1 MLDRLAEIKGRA
13 STAQTEVAI
22 DIERSGNNGV
32 TRPKFMEQFF
42 LEVEEM
48 QNDLANI
55 ALGTQQISELNQRA
69 VLATSNTEEMAVS
82 NELTLVIES
91 TNKLATHAKGILEII
106 KKETAEKKKDK
117 NTAVSELRIR
127 DNMCATLTKKFMDC
141 MKDYQKAQ
149 QKYKKDMKNK
159 VKRQVQ
165 IVKPDASEDE
175 IDAVM
180 RSPDPGSIYK
190 TAILQG
196 PADAVRDVYLH
207 VQDKYQDV
215 LRLEQSVA
223 ELHQMFLDL
232 ALLVE
237 QQGEM
242 LDQIEFQVRTAANY
256 VEQGNQEVV
265 KALKSQKSA
274 RKKKCCLLFVGI
286 TIILIIVLV
295 AVFRS

>member
-1 MLDRLAEIKGRA
+1 
-13 STAQTEVAI
+13 
-22 DIERSGNNGV
+22 
-32 TRPKFMEQFF
+32 
-42 LEVEEM
+42 
-48 QNDLANI
+48 
-55 ALGTQQISELNQRA
+55 
-69 VLATSNTEEMAVS
+69 
-82 NELTLVIES
+82 
-91 TNKLATHAKGILEII
+91 
-106 KKETAEKKKDK
+106 
-117 NTAVSELRIR
+117 
-127 DNMCATLTKKFMDC
+127 MCATLTKKFMDC
-141 MKDYQKAQ
+141 MKEYQKAQ
-149 QKYKKDMKNK
+149 VRAFLPQCHTRNRAFAHLPHIDAGLMPFLGLFVVSRHRSLSQQKYKNDVKNK

-165 IVKPDASEDE
+165 IVKPDASEAE

-180 RSPDPGSIYK
+180 RSADPGSIYK
-190 TAILQG
+190 SAILQG
-196 PADAVRDVYLH
+196 TADSIKDVYMNC
-207 VQDKYQDV
+207 QDKYQDV

-256 VEQGNQEVV
+256 VEQGNQEVQ

-295 AVFRS
+295 AAFK

>member
-1 MLDRLAEIKGRA
+1 M
-13 STAQTEVAI
+13 
-22 DIERSGNNGV
+22 
-32 TRPKFMEQFF
+32 
-42 LEVEEM
+42 
-48 QNDLANI
+48 
-55 ALGTQQISELNQRA
+55 
-69 VLATSNTEEMAVS
+69 
-82 NELTLVIES
+82 
-91 TNKLATHAKGILEII
+91 
-106 KKETAEKKKDK
+106 
-117 NTAVSELRIR
+117 
-127 DNMCATLTKKFMDC
+127 
-141 MKDYQKAQ
+141 Q
-149 QKYKKDMKNK
+149 QKYKNDMKSK

-165 IVKPDASEDE
+165 IVKPDASEAE

-180 RSPDPGSIYK
+180 RSADPGSIYK
-190 TAILQG
+190 SAILQG
-196 PADAVRDVYLH
+196 AAESIKDVY
-207 VQDKYQDV
+207 VNCQDKYLDV

-256 VEQGNQEVV
+256 VEQGNQEVS

-295 AVFRS
+295 AAFK

>member
-1 MLDRLAEIKGRA
+1 MDNTRH
-13 STAQTEVAI
+13 
-22 DIERSGNNGV
+22 GV
-32 TRPKFMEQFF
+32 VRPKFMEEFF
-42 LEVEEM
+42 KDVEDM
-48 QNDLANI
+48 QMDLTNI
-55 ALGTQQISELNQRA
+55 NLGTQKISELNQRA
-69 VLATSNTEEMAVS
+69 VLATSNAEEHAIS
-82 NELTLVIES
+82 NELTLVIEAS
-91 TNKLATHAKGILEII
+91 NKLATHAKGLLEAL
-106 KKETAEKKKDK
+106 KKESVERKKDK
-117 NTAVSELRIR
+117 DTPVSEIRIR
-127 DNMCATLTKKFMDC
+127 DNMCATLTKKFMDN

-149 QKYKKDMKNK
+149 QKYKNDMKNK

-165 IVKPDASEDE
+165 IVKPDASEEE

-196 PADAVRDVYLH
+196 AADSIRDVYLN

-274 RKKKCCLLFVGI
+274 RKKKCCLLFVGLA
-286 TIILIIVLV
+286 IILIIVLV
-295 AVFRS
+295 AAFK

>member
-1 MLDRLAEIKGRA
+1 ML
-13 STAQTEVAI
+13 
-22 DIERSGNNGV
+22 
-32 TRPKFMEQFF
+32 
-42 LEVEEM
+42 
-48 QNDLANI
+48 
-55 ALGTQQISELNQRA
+55 EL
-69 VLATSNTEEMAVS
+69 L
-82 NELTLVIES
+82 
-91 TNKLATHAKGILEII
+91 
-106 KKETAEKKKDK
+106 KKETADRKKDK
-117 NTAVSELRIR
+117 STPLSEMRIR
-127 DNMCATLTKKFMDC
+127 ENMCATLTKKFMDC

-149 QKYKKDMKNK
+149 QAYKNDMKNK

-165 IVKPDASEDE
+165 IVKPDASEEE

-180 RSPDPGSIYK
+180 RSGDPGSIYK
-190 TAILQG
+190 SAILQG
-196 PADAVRDVYLH
+196 TADSIKDVYMNC
-207 VQDKYQDV
+207 QDKYQDV

-256 VEQGNQEVV
+256 VEQGNEEVR

-286 TIILIIVLV
+286 AIILIIVLV
-295 AVFRS
+295 AAFK